1 MCRVGLLEKKEG
13 LAASRGLDTE
23 KMDPDPVFLGLL
35 DADSQV
41 FVAGQENAFRHRPF
55 LSQRKH
61 VRDYEGVD
69 AFLLSSQV
77 HEPKTNLDIRLISEG
92 DVLWRRTLRCA
103 VVPVDPK

>member
-1 MCRVGLLEKKEG
+1 MRRVGLLEKKEG
-13 LAASRGLDTE
+13 LAASRGRYRE
-23 KMDPDPVFLGLL
+23 VDPDPVFLGLL

-41 FVAGQENAFRHRPF
+41 FVAGQKNAFRHRPF

-61 VRDYEGVD
+61 VRDYKGVD

-92 DVLWRRTLRCA
+92 DVLWRR
-103 VVPVDPK
+103 P